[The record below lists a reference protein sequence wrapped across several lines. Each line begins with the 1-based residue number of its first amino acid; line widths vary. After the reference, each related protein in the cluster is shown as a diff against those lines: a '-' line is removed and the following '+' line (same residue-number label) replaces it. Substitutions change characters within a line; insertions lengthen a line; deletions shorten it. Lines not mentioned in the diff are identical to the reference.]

1 MAVQPA
7 KTMLLIAAWP
17 DKLVAPE
24 LIVWGMTHKFRRI
37 QWYSKRFT
45 ECAYNSAVE
54 RLALPSECQHFI
66 FADRDMRPGTD
77 TEPFL
82 KAEGELVACEFDLA
96 ANESWEDPQAMHCG
110 LWRCSRRV
118 LESIKPPWF
127 MRVFSETGTR
137 QYRCPCL
144 YFRDKA
150 RAAGFTVVRAG
161 WCYHHVNPS
170 VQKPPTGAA
179 HPPAADVDDDEAL

>member
-1 MAVQPA
+1 MAVDRS

-66 FADRDMRPGTD
+66 FADRDMRPGPD
-77 TEPFL
+77 TGPFL

-118 LESIKPPWF
+118 LEAIKPPWF
-127 MRVFSETGTR
+127 QRVFSATGSR
-137 QYRCPCL
+137 QERCPCL
-144 YFRDKA
+144 LLPRQGP
-150 RAAGFTVVRAG
+150 RRRLHSRPRRLVL
-161 WCYHHVNPS
+161 
-170 VQKPPTGAA
+170 PPCQSLRPEAA
-179 HPPAADVDDDEAL
+179 HRGCSPPSRGR

>member
-1 MAVQPA
+1 
-7 KTMLLIAAWP
+7 MLLIAAWP
-17 DKLVAPE
+17 DNLVAPE

-54 RLALPSECQHFI
+54 RLALPSECQHFM
-66 FADRDMRPGTD
+66 FADRDMRPGPD

-82 KAEGELVACEFDLA
+82 QAEGELVACQFDLA

-118 LESIKPPWF
+118 LEAIKPPWF
-127 MRVFSETGTR
+127 VRVLSDTGVR
-137 QYRCPCL
+137 QERCPCL

-150 RAAGFTVVRAG
+150 HAAGFTVVRAG
-161 WCYHHVNPS
+161 WCRHEVKHPGRRL
-170 VQKPPTGAA
+170 PTGAVDD
-179 HPPAADVDDDEAL
+179 PVADMDDDEVV